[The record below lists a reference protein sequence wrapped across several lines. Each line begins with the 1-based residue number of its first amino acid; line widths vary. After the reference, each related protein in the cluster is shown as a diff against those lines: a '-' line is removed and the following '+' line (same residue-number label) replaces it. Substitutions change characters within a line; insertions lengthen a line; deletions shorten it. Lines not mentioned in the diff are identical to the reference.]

1 MATRKSA
8 KNPSDEFFDSLVSN
22 AIDFLSRSITDLKKR
37 PKYSVINF
45 CVGLEIFLKARLIKE
60 HWALVV
66 TKPETAMIEQFR
78 AGDFHSVSMEDAIRR
93 LKNVAGERIG
103 KDEEI
108 SFEQVRKHRNRLVHF
123 FHPAYARRPVEKLV
137 QEVVTEQ
144 CKAWFYLHRLL
155 TLNWEPHFRKYKK
168 KIQKLDKLMH
178 KQRAFLKAKFSALK
192 PRIDVE
198 ISNGVEFKSCHFCG
212 CRAARVEEA
221 SEPLYQS
228 SCLVCEARSSD
239 LRVPCPNCGE
249 GIEVGFEGPG
259 EGTCPNEDCEREI
272 DLAYLLEKYGP
283 VQDPKEE
290 SEVIYCASCEHHEE
304 CVIPFNDEY
313 LCLCCAERHDFEEQC
328 HYCGN
333 HIAGFDPDGS
343 AAFGCFM
350 CSHAIPWDRR

>member
-1 MATRKSA
+1 MAASKKCKA
-8 KNPSDEFFDSLVSN
+8 SDEFFDSLVSN
-22 AIDFLSRSITDLKKR
+22 GIDFLSRSVADLKR
-37 PKYSVINF
+37 HPKYSVISF

-60 HWALVV
+60 HWALVI
-66 TKPETAMIEQFR
+66 TKPETAIIEQFR

-103 KDEEI
+103 KDEET

-123 FHPAYARRPVEKLV
+123 FHPAYARKSNESLIR
-137 QEVVTEQ
+137 QIVTEQ

-155 TLNWEPHFRKYKK
+155 TKNWEEDFRKYKK
-168 KIQKLDKLMH
+168 KIEKLDELMH
-178 KQRAFLKAKFSALK
+178 KQRAFLKAKFMALK
-192 PRIDVE
+192 PEIDAE
-198 ISNGVEFKSCHFCG
+198 ISNGVEFKSCSLCG
-212 CRAARVEEA
+212 CGAARVDEA
-221 SEPLYQS
+221 GEPLYES
-228 SCLVCEARSSD
+228 SCLVCDARSSF
-239 LRVPCPNCGE
+239 LRVSCPDCAEN
-249 GIEVGFEGPG
+249 IEVGFEGPG

-272 DLAYLLEKYGP
+272 DLVYLIEKYGP

-304 CVIPFNDEY
+304 CVIPFDEGY
-313 LCLCCAERHDFEEQC
+313 LCLCCAERHDLEEQC

-333 HIAGFDPDGS
+333 HMAGFDPDGS

>member
-1 MATRKSA
+1 MTTSKRA
-8 KNPSDEFFDSLVSN
+8 KNPPDEFFDSLVSN
-22 AIDFLSRSITDLKKR
+22 AIDFLSRSIADLKKR

-60 HWALVV
+60 HWALLV
-66 TKPETAMIEQFR
+66 TKPETAMIDQFR

-93 LKNVAGERIG
+93 LKNVAGEKIG

-123 FHPAYARRPVEKLV
+123 FHPAYARKPDEKLI
-137 QEVVTEQ
+137 QQVVTEQ

-155 TLNWEPHFRKYKK
+155 TMNWEIHFRKYKK
-168 KIQKLDKLMH
+168 RIEKLNELMH
-178 KQRAFLKAKFSALK
+178 KQRTFLQAKFLALK
-192 PRIDVE
+192 LLIDTE
-198 ISNGVEFKSCHFCG
+198 ISNGMEFKVCHFCG
-212 CRAARVEEA
+212 CRAARIKVA
-221 SEPLYQS
+221 NEPLRES
-228 SCLVCEARSSD
+228 SCFVCEARSSE
-239 LRVPCPNCGE
+239 LRVPCPDCGE
-249 GIEVGFEGPG
+249 NIEVGFKGPG

-272 DLAYLLEKYGP
+272 DLEYLLEKYGP

-304 CVIPFNDEY
+304 CVIPFDDGY

-328 HYCGN
+328 HWCGN
-333 HIAGFDPDGS
+333 HIAGFDPAGS

-350 CSHAIPWDRR
+350 CSDAIPWDRR